1 MICVLGNTLGLDS
14 KLEGSIER
22 VNLRY
27 TTFQND
33 ILSRTQP
40 RIRWGQVLGCRR
52 EGYNTFLVVDL
63 T

>member
-1 MICVLGNTLGLDS
+1 MICVLGNTLGL
-14 KLEGSIER
+14 EGNIER

-40 RIRWGQVLGCRR
+40 RVRWGQVLGCQR
-52 EGYNTFLVVDL
+52 EGDNTFLVVDL

>member
-1 MICVLGNTLGLDS
+1 MICVLGNTLGLES
-14 KLEGSIER
+14 NIER
-22 VNLRY
+22 VNLQY

-40 RIRWGQVLGCRR
+40 RVRWGQVLGCRR
-52 EGYNTFLVVDL
+52 EGDNTFLVVDL